1 MHNKKKLQKIFS
13 PKNTFMGKGSYAV
26 QQNKNIPL
34 PAKQPLAMQQ
44 QAVQYPT
51 AATKYLQ

>member
-1 MHNKKKLQKIFS
+1 MRNKKNIQKRLP

-34 PAKQPLAMQQ
+34 PAKQPLPAQQ
-44 QAVQYPT
+44 RAVQYPT

>member
-1 MHNKKKLQKIFS
+1 MRNKKNIQKRLP
-13 PKNTFMGKGSYAV
+13 PKNTFMGKGSYAA
-26 QQNKNIPL
+26 QQNKSNQL
-34 PAKQPLAMQQ
+34 LAKQPSPAQQ